1 MLTLNKGDGI
11 GVFSPSMPGTVFA
24 KERYQRGKQFLT
36 DKGFNIIEGDL
47 VGKSD
52 FYRSGSI
59 QERAEE
65 FNALLHNSDVKCI
78 MSAIGG
84 YNSNSILP
92 YIDYDYF
99 KENPK
104 MIIGYSDVTAI
115 LLAIYA
121 KTGISTYYGP
131 AVVAT
136 FGEFAPLVDETYA
149 YFETIL
155 CRRFKL
161 PYDFPTPKAWTDEFI
176 DWNEQTKAKTVYE
189 NELVTVNHGK
199 TLGRLIGGNLATMSG
214 IWGSEYMPAIQKGD
228 ILFIE
233 DCHKSIAEIEREFA
247 HLKINGVFDTISGLI
262 LGKHEKFNDEE
273 TGRKPYD
280 VLLEV
285 IGTPKFPI
293 LAEFDCC
300 HTHPMLTIPIGAIV
314 GLDATNKRVTLIK
327 A

>member
-11 GVFSPSMPGTVFA
+11 GVFSPSMPGTTFA
-24 KERYQRGKQFLT
+24 KERYQRGKQFLIS
-36 DKGFNIIEGDL
+36 KGFNIIEGDL

-59 QERAEE
+59 RERADE
-65 FNALLHNSDVKCI
+65 FNSLLRNPDVKCI

-99 KENPK
+99 KQNPK
-104 MIIGYSDVTAI
+104 IIIGYSDVTAI

-131 AVVAT
+131 AVVSS

-155 CRRFKL
+155 CRKFKL
-161 PYDFPTPKAWTDEFI
+161 PYDLPTPKEWTDEFI
-176 DWNEQTKAKTVYE
+176 DWNTQTQAKTVYE

-199 TLGRLIGGNLATMSG
+199 TLGRLIGGNLETMSG

-233 DCHKSIAEIEREFA
+233 DCHKSIAEIERGFA
-247 HLKINGVFDTISGLI
+247 HLKLNGVFDTISGLI
-262 LGKHEKFNDEE
+262 LGKHEQFNDEK
-273 TGRKPYD
+273 TGRKPHD

-300 HTHPMLTIPIGAIV
+300 HTHPMLTLSIGSIV
-314 GLDATNKRVTLIK
+314 GLDASNKRVTLIK